1 MMEDT
6 IREAMAKTE
15 TRDVDGGRR
24 YEVMLESGRSLE
36 IAEHEAHLPARR
48 RYWTVRYVQSSE
60 EYDGDGDGDGVIGR
74 GATGTGATVEEA
86 VLIAADICRMKGET
100 PIIE

>member
-1 MMEDT
+1 MEDI
-6 IREAMAKTE
+6 IRKAMAKTE
-15 TRDVDGGRR
+15 TRGDDGGRR
-24 YEVMLESGRSLE
+24 YEVMLASKRRLE
-36 IAEHEAHLPARR
+36 IAEHEAHMPARR

-60 EYDGDGDGDGVIGR
+60 EYDGDGDGVIGL

-100 PIIE
+100 PIVE

>member
-36 IAEHEAHLPARR
+36 IAEREAHLPARR

-60 EYDGDGDGDGVIGR
+60 EYSGDGDGVIGR
-74 GATGTGATVEEA
+74 GSTGTGATVEEA

-100 PIIE
+100 PIVE

>member
-15 TRDVDGGRR
+15 TRGDDGGRR

-60 EYDGDGDGDGVIGR
+60 EYDGDGVIGR

-86 VLIAADICRMKGET
+86 VLIAEDICRMKGET
-100 PIIE
+100 PIVE